1 MSTFVPLS
9 SDMAR
14 QHPQTG
20 VSSAQPGPT
29 TCRAPGGFQ
38 GGFMQALAP
47 CEGCITSSS
56 WLPPLEPD
64 KWPWVLSVTRKRKA
78 NPCKFLFFY
87 FLFLNPWGKWK
98 CAVMCFLAWCLLQGV
113 QREDPHSPHSPSS
126 CGSQGLSLAFWRLKQ
141 PLSAPPPGLGPLQA
155 LRASWALGMA
165 VQSRNDSGP
174 ARMPSSV
181 PGTGQYSE
189 KCDSGPR

>member
-1 MSTFVPLS
+1 MPKALETVELGL
-9 SDMAR
+9 
-14 QHPQTG
+14 QKG
-20 VSSAQPGPT
+20 KSA
-29 TCRAPGGFQ
+29 
-38 GGFMQALAP
+38 
-47 CEGCITSSS
+47 
-56 WLPPLEPD
+56 LEPTECAPRLGPQIQGTASPTPLT
-64 KWPWVLSVTRKRKA
+64 WPGS
-78 NPCKFLFFY
+78 Y
-87 FLFLNPWGKWK
+87 
-98 CAVMCFLAWCLLQGV
+98 LAWCLLQGV